1 MRPSKRV
8 RRRGRYGVSM
18 APPGRTREA
27 HLGALRGLLLGRLGL
42 RGGRGGGRAALLHA
56 HLHAVVLLVEL
67 LERRRID
74 LDDRILHQ
82 RLRAHLRAAPAGPLA
97 PVAARDRNLT
107 PTRPETGWGPAGLPR
122 ALRRPCS
129 AGQAH
134 AADARLPPRSPAS
147 CFLGQR
153 DGQPVVSSGAPL
165 LTLLVLGCLSSLT
178 TAARMQ
184 LQQHPPSFAWREHG
198 RPAHQLVVGRV
209 VHHVQHARLARDRLR
224 AAPPVSA
231 SAAGSAR
238 VALAPACAGRAQRQ
252 EQQSGGW
259 TRQRAAASR
268 RVLASGGSWRAGERG
283 ARLGAPREVA
293 RVQAQ
298 RAELVVAAAAAHLPD
313 RHVGRQLGVGRL
325 PAQLEPGGRA
335 ARRSAL
341 LLFIEQ
347 MWVHQHAAGRA
358 STGAAPGGGCARG
371 KAGAHFLFLRH
382 FFCLPP
388 VRRRLC
394 SESREMPARGTRAPV
409 KPGTQQRAPAP
420 ACSART
426 RAGTARQGLGNA
438 SRRRDC
444 TRQHSEQRR
453 AR

>member
-231 SAAGSAR
+231 STASSAR
-238 VALAPACAGRAQRQ
+238 CLGAGLRWLGPAAEVA
-252 EQQSGGW
+252 EQQLDTAARHDLSTGPGKLSSGA
-259 TRQRAAASR
+259 RASEPHEKLPASR
-268 RVLASGGSWRAGERG
+268 RSARNLWLPPRQRTFRTVTLDDSLVLAGCRPSSNLA
-283 ARLGAPREVA
+283 GAPRG
-293 RVQAQ
+293 AQ
-298 RAELVVAAAAAHLPD
+298 P
-313 RHVGRQLGVGRL
+313 
-325 PAQLEPGGRA
+325 
-335 ARRSAL
+335 S
-341 LLFIEQ
+341 
-347 MWVHQHAAGRA
+347 
-358 STGAAPGGGCARG
+358 C
-371 KAGAHFLFLRH
+371 
-382 FFCLPP
+382 CL
-388 VRRRLC
+388 
-394 SESREMPARGTRAPV
+394 
-409 KPGTQQRAPAP
+409 
-420 ACSART
+420 
-426 RAGTARQGLGNA
+426 
-438 SRRRDC
+438 
-444 TRQHSEQRR
+444 
-453 AR
+453 